1 MQRLLGL
8 RRQLVRRFSDSP
20 NVSDKVL
27 VSYQNK
33 TCIMTLNSPKAF
45 NALDLDMFT
54 ILKSEF
60 DKWDS
65 SKDYPHNL
73 IIKSDHPKAFCAGG
87 NIMDIYKFHKEGK
100 PTEFKMKFFKKEFE
114 IDYRIAEL
122 KKKGVSTFAFWDGI
136 TMGGGVGLTM
146 GCKHRIATP
155 KTLFA
160 MPEAKIGLFVDVA
173 LSYYLSKLQNN
184 MGWFMGVFGHSLK
197 AKEVLFSGLASNY
210 CGPEDLL
217 QLERDIIDSGEPYV
231 LKSEVQ
237 SVRTEEVQEG
247 AGWIGLNLV
256 SRYLSNETNL
266 DVRNLPESLAKLDS
280 ALQGPQSSEIL
291 ADWKLFSGVFDPYF
305 DIGRFQFHGY

>member
-8 RRQLVRRFSDSP
+8 RRQLVRRFSDST
-20 NVSDKVL
+20 NLSDKVL

-54 ILKSEF
+54 IFESEF

-65 SKDYPHNL
+65 TKDYPHNL

-87 NIMDIYKFHKEGK
+87 NIMDIYKFHKEGR
-100 PTEFKMKFFKKEFE
+100 PTEYKMKFFKQEFE
-114 IDYRIAEL
+114 LDYRIAEL
-122 KKKGVSTFAFWDGI
+122 GKKGVSTFAFWDGI

-173 LSYYLSKLQNN
+173 LSYYLTKLQNDV
-184 MGWFMGVFGHSLK
+184 GWFMGLFGHSLK
-197 AKEVLFSGLASNY
+197 AREVLFSGLASNY
-210 CGPEDLL
+210 CDSEDLL
-217 QLERDIIDSGEPYV
+217 QLERDIIDSGAPYR

-237 SVRTEEVQEG
+237 SVRTKEVQEG
-247 AGWIGLNLV
+247 AGWIGLNMVVRYV
-256 SRYLSNETNL
+256 SSETDL
-266 DVRNLPESLAKLDS
+266 DVRNLPACLGKLDL
-280 ALQGPQSSEIL
+280 ALQGSESAEIL
-291 ADWKLFSGVFDPYF
+291 ADWKQFSGVFDPYF
-305 DIGRFQFHGY
+305 DIGSFQFLFC